1 MRRLRV
7 LMSAYGCEPGKGSEP
22 GIGWNV
28 AREMARRHDVWV
40 ITRANNRGAIESA
53 LAQGP
58 TPGLH
63 FEYYDVPRWASWWKR
78 GSRGVQLYY
87 YLWQWGIHAVAR
99 RLHREVGFD
108 VAHHVTFVKYWAPSP
123 LARLGV
129 PFLWGPVGG
138 GDSTPRAFL
147 ADLSPA
153 SRRYERL
160 REAARW
166 VGERDPL
173 VRLTARRAGLA
184 VATTPETAT
193 AVTRIGA
200 RRVELLSQ
208 VGFAPH
214 EIATAAPVAPRQGAF
229 RVISMGNLLG
239 LKGYHLGLRAFARL
253 GEGASEYWIVG
264 DGPERGN
271 LEREARK
278 LGVSA
283 RVRFFGRLPRSE
295 AVARLAECDVL
306 LHPSLHD
313 SGGIVCL
320 EALGA
325 GKPVVCLD
333 LGGPSLIVTAET
345 GCSIAARDPAQSVE
359 AMGAALR
366 RLAGDAELRA
376 RMGAAGRR
384 RVAEE
389 YNWTRKGEIF
399 DRMYRELV
407 GEARS

>member
-1 MRRLRV
+1 MSRLRV

-40 ITRANNRGAIESA
+40 ITRANNRAAIESA
-53 LAQGP
+53 LVREPVA
-58 TPGLH
+58 GLT
-63 FEYYDVPRWASWWKR
+63 FAYYDVPRWASWWKR

-87 YLWQWGIHAVAR
+87 YLWQLGIHSLAR

-108 VAHHVTFVKYWAPSP
+108 VTHHVTFVKYWAPSP
-123 LARLGV
+123 LARLPV

-184 VATTPETAT
+184 VATTPETAA
-193 AVTRIGA
+193 AVKRIGA
-200 RRVELLSQ
+200 RRVETLSQ

-214 EIATAAPVAPRQGAF
+214 EIASVGAAARRDGAF
-229 RVISMGNLLG
+229 RVISLGNLLG

-253 GEGASEYWIVG
+253 GEGAAEYWLVG

-271 LEREARK
+271 LEQLARE
-278 LGVSA
+278 LGVAA

-320 EALGA
+320 EAMGA

-333 LGGPSLIVTAET
+333 LGGPSLIVRPET
-345 GCSIAARDPAQSVE
+345 GCSIPARDPAQAVE
-359 AMGAALR
+359 ALSEALR
-366 RLAGDAELRA
+366 RLAGDGELRA
-376 RMGAAGRR
+376 RLGEAGRR

-399 DRMYRELV
+399 DRMYRELA
-407 GEARS
+407 GEGRT